1 MLFWALA
8 NKQISMKMMISI
20 LKIVMK
26 VMTIQL
32 TTKKKKIMTNYQNEA
47 MCKTFFHVIYIMDD
61 IFCNT
66 KYLFY
71 KFVLFKHYCYCFVR
85 WIVYHLSVCRK
96 VNRQYKHQLSCTMHY
111 HQRPYRWTHVRR
123 YFTES
128 WKIFTGNA
136 TITDDFA
143 DGLLSVSISQRVEKY
158 LLEMPQSPIILQR
171 DYRPSAFHR
180 ELKKYY

>member
-1 MLFWALA
+1 LRWRWWLFNWRRRRRKFWLT
-8 NKQISMKMMISI
+8 IRMKPCV
-20 LKIVMK
+20 KH
-26 VMTIQL
+26 
-32 TTKKKKIMTNYQNEA
+32 
-47 MCKTFFHVIYIMDD
+47 FFHVIYIMDD
-61 IFCNT
+61 IFWNT

-71 KFVLFKHYCYCFVR
+71 KFVLFKHCCYCFVR

-96 VNRQYKHQLSCTMHY
+96 VNRQYKHHLSCTMHY

-123 YFTES
+123 YFTET

-171 DYRPSAFHR
+171 DYCPSTFHR
-180 ELKKYY
+180 ELKIYY